1 MAPWMRTTTER
12 YGVVKWNFVGK
23 GEKQLSLE
31 IGDTV
36 YIQEVCDG
44 WYRGYSA
51 RNKAHQGVFPVSFV
65 HLKEVNIE
73 KRGNE
78 ELVVSAEM
86 PLVKEVTT
94 TLREWGSIWKQLFVA
109 NKDMRVKQ
117 VQRLMWEL
125 MEWRSQLLSGTLPS
139 DEFKELKQKVT
150 SKIDYGNKIL
160 ELDQVVRD
168 EDGNILDP
176 ERASVISLFRAHE
189 EATAK
194 INDRIK
200 EEQSNIQT
208 DHSGISARIQS
219 SPTHSLYVFVR
230 NFVCRIGEDSELF
243 MSLYDPIKQT
253 IISENYLVRWGS
265 KGFPKEIDMLN
276 NLKVVFTDLGN
287 KDLSREKIY
296 LICQIVRVGRMD
308 LKEVNNKKF
317 TQGLRRPFGV
327 AVMDISDIIKGKI
340 ECDEEKQF
348 FIPFFPVVAEN
359 DFLHTLLNKVT
370 ASRGDSGGQGLWVTM
385 KALVGD
391 IVQIRKEYPHLVD
404 RSTVVARK
412 LGFPEI
418 IMPGDVRNDIYLTLQ
433 GGDFDKYNKTTQKN
447 VEVIM
452 WVCDEEGKVIQNSIC
467 LGAGDK
473 AVSEYRSVIYYQ
485 IKQPRWMETF
495 KVAVPLEEM
504 HRIHLRF
511 MFRHRSSQESKD
523 KSEKNFAMA
532 FVRLMK
538 EDGTVLQDGQHDL
551 IVFKGDSKRMEDVNS
566 YLSLPSTRHQH
577 SDNHKMATLNRS
589 ASSVSGSGGG
599 GLSVSSRDS
608 FSISTLVCSTKL
620 TQNVGLLGLL
630 KWRTRPELLKENLE
644 KLKIIDGEEVVK
656 FLQDTLDA
664 LFNIMMEHSQTDD
677 YDILV
682 FDALIHIIGLIA
694 DRKFQHFNTV
704 LEAYI
709 KQHFS
714 ATLAYKK
721 LMSVLKRYLDVS
733 SRGEQCEPILR
744 TLKALEYIFKFI
756 VRSRMLYSQLY
767 EGKEQAEFE
776 ESLKRLFESIN
787 NLMGTDYT
795 TTLLLRVA
803 ALKYLPTVLHDV
815 EKVFDAK
822 LLSRLLHDFYSCI
835 PPDKL
840 QKQKVSSMTEIVS
853 SRLFQRQECRDVL
866 LPMMLRELS
875 GALASMADG
884 PHDERRNSLELLNNI
899 LEVLSRHNVGET
911 FQHIQD
917 IVVSL
922 LRIINQTV
930 ITMGRE
936 HALISRVVA
945 CMTAILS
952 QMDDRHY
959 TKYIET
965 FTGTTDL
972 VDFLMESFLLFKDL
986 IGKHVYP
993 SDWMAMIMV
1002 QNRVF
1007 LRAINTYADTMNQK
1021 FLNNNDFEVQLWNNY
1036 FHLAVA
1042 FITQESLQ
1050 LQHFSPTK
1058 RNKILAKYGDMRRLI
1073 GFAIRDMWYKL
1084 GSHKICFIPG
1094 MVGPILEMTLIPE
1107 EELRRA
1113 TIPIFFDMIT
1123 CEHAHY
1129 GNFHKF
1135 ENEIILKLDHEVEGG
1150 GGDERYMQLLE
1161 TILLDCSAEKPTLR
1175 PQVQHFVSLVK
1186 GLLIRL
1192 LDYRTVMSDDSR
1204 NNRMSCTVNLLN
1216 FYKDINREGMYI
1228 RYLYKLR
1235 DLHLDGENYTEAA
1248 YTLLLHSR
1256 LLKWSDEMCSPQF
1269 EFHGSQTQ
1277 RQLKE
1282 SLYDTIIDYFDKG
1295 KMWEEAIT
1303 LCKELAEQYENE
1315 IFDYELLSKRLEK
1328 QAKFYENIMKI
1339 LRPKPDYFA
1348 VGYYGQG
1355 YPPFL
1360 RNKVFI
1366 HRGKEYERREDFQNQ
1381 LMSQFPSS
1389 VRLNTTTMPG
1399 DDIRN
1404 SPLQYIQCFTV
1415 QPVLEIPPRL
1425 KNKPVPDQ
1433 IINFYKSNYVQ
1444 RFHYS
1449 RPVRKG
1455 PVDPNNEFASMWIE
1469 RATFTTVYKLPGI
1482 LRWFEATDI
1491 KHTTL
1496 SPLENAIETMESTN
1510 EKILTMINQYQA
1522 DWSLPINPLSML
1534 LNGIVDPAVMG
1545 GFAKYEKAFFT
1556 EEYTQQHPE
1565 DRDKLLRLKDLIA
1578 WQIPLLG
1585 GGISLHGKRVT
1596 DDLRPFHERMEE
1608 CFKQLKKKVEKEYG
1622 VRELPDLDERKS
1634 TRPRSML
1641 RSFRQSIISISSLQG
1656 SECGTPTKSHADR
1669 DLPPESP
1676 NSWSSTLQ
1684 RSSGSVSAS
1693 VVEEAVVTVGDTEV
1707 RMRKSKKKKKRSS
1720 MIFISEERERTNT
1733 LDSKRLSKKQ
1743 EFRSDTNLADSNEG
1757 NVLLTNANSRSLPA
1771 ITGLSLAVVGGAEEV
1786 DSPRARRDSKSMSV
1800 CAASDRT
1807 ADRRSKGVI
1816 NLLFKSKSSRT
1827 EDGKPSDAAKDSKN
1841 HF

>member
-1 MAPWMRTTTER
+1 M
-12 YGVVKWNFVGK
+12 
-23 GEKQLSLE
+23 
-31 IGDTV
+31 I
-36 YIQEVCDG
+36 
-44 WYRGYSA
+44 YSA
-51 RNKAHQGVFPVSFV
+51 SIIRVDTYLYVMNICVVFHLQGVFPVSFV
-65 HLKEVNIE
+65 HVKEVVIE
-73 KRGNE
+73 KRGDE
-78 ELVVSAEM
+78 EVVISAEM

-94 TLREWGSIWKQLFVA
+94 TLREWGSIWKQLFG
-109 NKDMRVKQ
+109 RVKQ

-125 MEWRSQLLSGTLPS
+125 MEWRSQLLSGTLPT

-176 ERASVISLFRAHE
+176 EQASVISLFRAHE

-194 INDRIK
+194 INERIK
-200 EEQSNIQT
+200 EEQSNIQS
-208 DHSGISARIQS
+208 DHSGVSARIQS

-243 MSLYDPIKQT
+243 MSLYDPIKQA

-265 KGFPKEIDMLN
+265 KGFPIEIEMLN

-287 KDLSREKIY
+287 KDLSREKIF

-308 LKEVNNKKF
+308 LKDSNNKKC

-327 AVMDISDIIKGKI
+327 AVMDITDIIKGKI

-359 DFLHTLLNKVT
+359 DFLHSLLNKVT

-433 GGDFDKYNKTTQKN
+433 SGDFDKYNKTTQKN
-447 VEVIM
+447 MEVIM
-452 WVCDEEGKVIQNSIC
+452 CVCDEEGKVIQNSIC

-511 MFRHRSSQESKD
+511 MFKHRPSQESKD
-523 KSEKNFAMA
+523 RSEKNFAMA

-538 EDGTVLQDGQHDL
+538 DDGTVLQDGLHDL
-551 IVFKGDSKRMEDVNS
+551 LVFKGDSKRMEDVNS
-566 YLSLPSTRHQH
+566 YLNLPSTRHHH
-577 SDNHKMATLNRS
+577 SDLHKMGTLSRS
-589 ASSVSGSGGG
+589 TSSLSRGGG

-630 KWRTRPELLKENLE
+630 KWRTRPEMLRENLE
-644 KLKIIDGEEVVK
+644 KLKLIDGEEVVK

-682 FDALIHIIGLIA
+682 FDALIYIIGLIA

-733 SRGEQCEPILR
+733 SRGEPCEPIMR

-767 EGKEQAEFE
+767 EGKEQEDFE
-776 ESLKRLFESIN
+776 ESLRRLFESIN
-787 NLMGTDYT
+787 NLMKTDYT
-795 TTLLLRVA
+795 RTLLLRVITNIFHQCV
-803 ALKYLPTVLHDV
+803 LPVMDQS
-815 EKVFDAK
+815 
-822 LLSRLLHDFYSCI
+822 LSQCI
-835 PPDKL
+835 
-840 QKQKVSSMTEIVS
+840 M
-853 SRLFQRQECRDVL
+853 
-866 LPMMLRELS
+866 
-875 GALASMADG
+875 
-884 PHDERRNSLELLNNI
+884 
-899 LEVLSRHNVGET
+899 
-911 FQHIQD
+911 
-917 IVVSL
+917 SL
-922 LRIINQTV
+922 LRTINRTV

-959 TKYIET
+959 ATYIET
-965 FTGTTDL
+965 FTGASDL

-993 SDWMAMIMV
+993 SDWMEMIMV

-1021 FLNNNDFEVQLWNNY
+1021 FLNNDDFEVQLWNNY

-1073 GFAIRDMWYKL
+1073 GFSIRDIWYKL
-1084 GSHKICFIPG
+1084 GIHKICFIPG

-1123 CEHAHY
+1123 CEHEHF
-1129 GNFHKF
+1129 GNFNKF

-1161 TILLDCSAEKPTLR
+1161 TILLECTSQKHTLR
-1175 PQVQHFVSLVK
+1175 SQVQHFVSLVK

-1235 DLHLDGENYTEAA
+1235 DLHLEGENYTEAA

-1256 LLKWSDEMCSPQF
+1256 LLKWSDDMCSPQF
-1269 EFHGSQTQ
+1269 EFHGSQSQ

-1282 SLYDTIIDYFDKG
+1282 TLYDTIIDYFDKG

-1315 IFDYELLSKRLEK
+1315 IFDYELLSKKLEK

-1355 YPPFL
+1355 YPLFL

-1381 LMSQFPSS
+1381 VMSQFPSS

-1399 DDIRN
+1399 EDIKN

-1415 QPVLEIPPRL
+1415 QPVLEIPHRL
-1425 KNKPVPDQ
+1425 KSKPVPDQ

-1455 PVDPNNEFASMWIE
+1455 PVDSNNEFASMWIE
-1469 RATFTTVYKLPGI
+1469 RTTFTTVYKLPGI
-1482 LRWFEATDI
+1482 LRWFEATDM

-1522 DWSLPINPLSML
+1522 DWTLPINPLSML

-1556 EEYTQQHPE
+1556 DEYTQQHKE
-1565 DRDKLLRLKDLIA
+1565 DEDKLLRLKDLIA

-1585 GGISLHGKRVT
+1585 GGIVIHGKRVT
-1596 DDLRPFHERMEE
+1596 DVLRPFHERMEE
-1608 CFKQLKKKVEKEYG
+1608 CFKQLKKKVEKEHG
-1622 VRELPDLDERKS
+1622 VRELRKS
-1634 TRPRSML
+1634 TRPCSMV
-1641 RSFRQSIISISSLQG
+1641 RSFRQSVVSISSLQG
-1656 SECGTPTKSHADR
+1656 SECGTPTKIHVDR
-1669 DLPPESP
+1669 
-1676 NSWSSTLQ
+1676 
-1684 RSSGSVSAS
+1684 
-1693 VVEEAVVTVGDTEV
+1693 
-1707 RMRKSKKKKKRSS
+1707 
-1720 MIFISEERERTNT
+1720 
-1733 LDSKRLSKKQ
+1733 
-1743 EFRSDTNLADSNEG
+1743 
-1757 NVLLTNANSRSLPA
+1757 
-1771 ITGLSLAVVGGAEEV
+1771 
-1786 DSPRARRDSKSMSV
+1786 
-1800 CAASDRT
+1800 
-1807 ADRRSKGVI
+1807 
-1816 NLLFKSKSSRT
+1816 
-1827 EDGKPSDAAKDSKN
+1827 
-1841 HF
+1841 

>member
-1 MAPWMRTTTER
+1 
-12 YGVVKWNFVGK
+12 
-23 GEKQLSLE
+23 GEKHLSLE
-31 IGDTV
+31 VGDMV
-36 YIQEVCDG
+36 FIQEACDG
-44 WYRGYSA
+44 KTIHLCFFPSFTYMTYFLF
-51 RNKAHQGVFPVSFV
+51 QGVFPASFI
-65 HLKEVNIE
+65 HLKEVIIK
-73 KRGNE
+73 KRGKE
-78 ELVVSAEM
+78 EIVLSAEM

-109 NKDMRVKQ
+109 NKRNRVKQ
-117 VQRLMWEL
+117 IMRLMCEL

-160 ELDQVVRD
+160 GLDQVVRD
-168 EDGNILDP
+168 DDGNILEP
-176 ERASVISLFRAHE
+176 EQASVISLFRAHE

-194 INDRIK
+194 VNERIK

-308 LKEVNNKKF
+308 QKEINNKKC

-327 AVMDISDIIKGKI
+327 AVMDISDIIKGKV
-340 ECDEEKQF
+340 ECDEEKQY

-359 DFLHTLLNKVT
+359 DFLHNLLNKVT

-433 GGDFDKYNKTTQKN
+433 AGDFDKYNKTTQKN

-452 WVCDEEGKVIQNSIC
+452 WVCDVEGKVIQNSIC

-473 AVSEYRSVIYYQ
+473 AASEYKSVIYYQ
-485 IKQPRWMETF
+485 IKQPRWMETI
-495 KVAVPLEEM
+495 KVAVSLEEM

-538 EDGTVLQDGQHDL
+538 EDGTVLQDGLHDL
-551 IVFKGDSKRMEDVNS
+551 IVFKGDSKRMEDVS
-566 YLSLPSTRHQH
+566 CYLSLPSTRHH
-577 SDNHKMATLNRS
+577 HGDYHKVAGLSRS
-589 ASSVSGSGGG
+589 SSSVSGSGG

-630 KWRTRPELLKENLE
+630 KWRTRPELLRENLE

-733 SRGEQCEPILR
+733 SRGEQCEPIFR

-787 NLMGTDYT
+787 SLMRTDYT
-795 TTLLLRVA
+795 GTLLLRVA

-822 LLSRLLHDFYSCI
+822 LLSQLLHDFYSCI
-835 PPDKL
+835 PPEKL
-840 QKQKVSSMTEIVS
+840 QKQKVASMTEIVS
-853 SRLFQRQECRDVL
+853 SQLFQRQECRDVL
-866 LPMMLRELS
+866 LPMMLRELG

-899 LEVLSRHNVGET
+899 LEVLSRNNVGET
-911 FQHIQD
+911 FQHVQD

-922 LRIINQTV
+922 LRIINTTV

-959 TKYIET
+959 ALYIET
-965 FTGTTDL
+965 FTGSSDL
-972 VDFLMESFLLFKDL
+972 VDFLMESFMLFMDL

-1021 FLNNNDFEVQLWNNY
+1021 FLNNDDFEVQLWNNY

-1073 GFAIRDMWYKL
+1073 GFAIRDIWYKL

-1123 CEHAHY
+1123 CENAHS

-1161 TILLDCSAEKPTLR
+1161 TILLDCAAENSTLR
-1175 PQVQHFVSLVK
+1175 PQVQHFVALVK

-1235 DLHLDGENYTEAA
+1235 DLHLEGENYTEAA

-1256 LLKWSDEMCSPQF
+1256 LLKWLDETCSPQF
-1269 EFHGSQTQ
+1269 ESHGYQTQ

-1282 SLYDTIIDYFDKG
+1282 TLYDTIIDYFDKG

-1360 RNKVFI
+1360 KNKVFI
-1366 HRGKEYERREDFQNQ
+1366 HRGKEYERREDFQNH
-1381 LMSQFPSS
+1381 LMSQFPSA
-1389 VRLNTTTMPG
+1389 VRLNTTTIPG

-1404 SPLQYIQCFTV
+1404 SPQQYIQCFTV

-1455 PVDPNNEFASMWIE
+1455 PVDPNNEFTSMWIE
-1469 RATFTTVYKLPGI
+1469 RTTFTTVYKLPGI
-1482 LRWFEATDI
+1482 LRWFE
-1491 KHTTL
+1491 TTL
-1496 SPLENAIETMESTN
+1496 SPLENAIETMECTN
-1510 EKILTMINQYQA
+1510 EKILTLINQYQA

-1545 GFAKYEKAFFT
+1545 GFANYEKAFFT

-1565 DRDKLLRLKDLIA
+1565 DRDKLLRLKDFIA

-1585 GGISLHGKRVT
+1585 RGISLHGKRVA

-1622 VRELPDLDERKS
+1622 VRELPDFDERKS

-1641 RSFRQSIISISSLQG
+1641 RSFRQSIISISSLHG
-1656 SECGTPTKSHADR
+1656 SECGTPTKLSAD
-1669 DLPPESP
+1669 
-1676 NSWSSTLQ
+1676 
-1684 RSSGSVSAS
+1684 SGSMSAGT
-1693 VVEEAVVTVGDTEV
+1693 VDEVVTVGEAEV
-1707 RMRKSKKKKKRSS
+1707 KLRKSKKKKKRSS
-1720 MIFISEERERTNT
+1720 MIFITEERERTNT
-1733 LDSKRLSKKQ
+1733 LDSKRVRVTRKKMM
-1743 EFRSDTNLADSNEG
+1743 RKCGTS
-1757 NVLLTNANSRSLPA
+1757 
-1771 ITGLSLAVVGGAEEV
+1771 
-1786 DSPRARRDSKSMSV
+1786 
-1800 CAASDRT
+1800 
-1807 ADRRSKGVI
+1807 
-1816 NLLFKSKSSRT
+1816 
-1827 EDGKPSDAAKDSKN
+1827 
-1841 HF
+1841 

>member
-1 MAPWMRTTTER
+1 MFCTVSVYACSPTSKTKIEHALPPSPEQGTLIVFVGSKVWQTKANGSFRFGFFSLT
-12 YGVVKWNFVGK
+12 GVTFISHLSVSPLVTWNFIGRGV
-23 GEKQLSLE
+23 KQLSLE
-31 IGDTV
+31 VGDTV
-36 YIQEVCDG
+36 HIQETCDG
-44 WYRGYSA
+44 EGGA
-51 RNKAHQGVFPVSFV
+51 FPASIVQLRKV
-65 HLKEVNIE
+65 IIE
-73 KRGNE
+73 KQGDQE
-78 ELVVSAEM
+78 VVLSAEM

-94 TLREWGSIWKQLFVA
+94 TLREWGSIWKQLYVT
-109 NKDMRVKQ
+109 NKKKRVVQ
-117 VQRLMWEL
+117 VQRLMWDL

-160 ELDQVVRD
+160 ELDLVVRD
-168 EDGNILDP
+168 VNGNMLDP
-176 ERASVISLFRAHE
+176 ENASVISLFRAHQD
-189 EATAK
+189 ATTK
-194 INDRIK
+194 INERIK
-200 EEQSNIQT
+200 EEQSNVQT
-208 DHSGISARIQS
+208 GHSVISARIQS

-243 MSLYDPIKQT
+243 MSLYDPNKQT
-253 IISENYLVRWGS
+253 IISENYLIRWTS
-265 KGFPKEIDMLN
+265 KGFPKDVDMLN

-287 KDLSREKIY
+287 KDLNRDKIY
-296 LICQIVRVGRMD
+296 LICQIVRVGRME
-308 LKEVNNKKF
+308 LKETGTKKC
-317 TQGLRRPFGV
+317 TLGLRRPFGV

-340 ECDEEKQF
+340 ECDEEKQY
-348 FIPFFPVVAEN
+348 FIPFVPVVAEN
-359 DFLHTLLNKVT
+359 DFLHSLLNKVT

-418 IMPGDVRNDIYLTLQ
+418 IMPGDIRNDIYLTLWT
-433 GGDFDKYNKTTQKN
+433 GDFDKYNKTTQKN
-447 VEVIM
+447 MEVIM
-452 WVCDEEGKVIQNSIC
+452 MVCDEEGKAVPNSIC
-467 LGAGDK
+467 LGAGDRPLN
-473 AVSEYRSVIYYQ
+473 EYRSVIYYQ
-485 IKQPRWMETF
+485 VKQPRWMETF
-495 KVAVPLEEM
+495 KVAIPLEEM
-504 HRIHLRF
+504 HRSHLRF

-532 FVRLMK
+532 FVHLMK
-538 EDGTVLQDGQHDL
+538 ADGTVLQDGLHEL
-551 IVFKGDSKRMEDVNS
+551 VVFKGDSKRMEDVNS
-566 YLSLPSTRHQH
+566 YLSQPSTRNQG
-577 SDNHKMATLNRS
+577 DVPKGGTLSR
-589 ASSVSGSGGG
+589 SSVGV
-599 GLSVSSRDS
+599 LSVSSRDS
-608 FSISTLVCSTKL
+608 FTVSTLVCSTKL

-644 KLKIIDGEEVVK
+644 KLKIIDGEQVVK

-664 LFNIMMEHSQTDD
+664 LFTIMMEHSQTDD

-682 FDALIHIIGLIA
+682 FDALIYIIGLIA

-714 ATLAYKK
+714 ATLAYKS

-733 SRGEQCEPILR
+733 SRGEQCENYLR

-767 EGKEQAEFE
+767 EGKEQKEFE
-776 ESLKRLFESIN
+776 ESLRRLFESIN
-787 NLMGTDYT
+787 QLMRSDHNT
-795 TTLLLRVA
+795 TVLLQVA
-803 ALKYLPTVLHDV
+803 ALKYLPTVLQDV
-815 EKVFDAK
+815 ETVFDAK
-822 LLSRLLHDFYSCI
+822 LLSQLLYEFYTCI
-835 PPDKL
+835 PADKL
-840 QKQKVSSMTEIVS
+840 QKQKVSSMAEIVS
-853 SRLFQRQECRDVL
+853 SKLFEKQECRDIL

-875 GALASMADG
+875 ETLKDMGQG
-884 PHDERRNSLELLNNI
+884 PHDDRRNSVELLNNI
-899 LEVLSRHNVGET
+899 LEVLSRDNGET

-917 IVVSL
+917 IVASL
-922 LRIINQTV
+922 LRTINRTV

-945 CMTAILS
+945 CMTATLS
-952 QMDDRHY
+952 QMDDSHY
-959 TKYIET
+959 SCYLET
-965 FTGTTDL
+965 FSGTTDL
-972 VDFLMESFLLFKDL
+972 VDFLMETFLLFKEL

-1007 LRAINTYADTMNQK
+1007 LRAINTYADTMNLK

-1084 GSHKICFIPG
+1084 GGNKICFIPG
-1094 MVGPILEMTLIPE
+1094 MVGPILEMTLIPG

-1113 TIPIFFDMIT
+1113 TIPIFFDMMQ
-1123 CEHAHY
+1123 CEHKLSSH
-1129 GNFHKF
+1129 FQKF

-1150 GGDERYMQLLE
+1150 GGDERYMELLE
-1161 TILLDCSAEKPTLR
+1161 TILLECAVEHPLLR
-1175 PQVQHFVSLVK
+1175 PEVEHFVDLVK
-1186 GLLIRL
+1186 GLLVRL

-1235 DLHLDGENYTEAA
+1235 DLHMAVENYTEAA

-1256 LLKWSDEMCSPQF
+1256 LLKWSEDQCSPQF
-1269 EFHGSQTQ
+1269 EVRSCQTQ
-1277 RQLKE
+1277 RQQKE
-1282 SLYDTIIDYFDKG
+1282 NLYETIIGYFDKG

-1303 LCKELAEQYENE
+1303 LCKELADQYEME
-1315 IFDYELLSKRLEK
+1315 VFEYELLSQSLK
-1328 QAKFYENIMKI
+1328 QQARFYENIMTI

-1381 LMSQFPSS
+1381 LMSQFPSA
-1389 VRLNTTTMPG
+1389 VRLNITTMPG
-1399 DDIRN
+1399 DDVRL

-1415 QPVLEIPPRL
+1415 QPVLEIPSRL
-1425 KNKPVPDQ
+1425 KSKPVPDQ

-1455 PVDPNNEFASMWIE
+1455 PVDPSNEFVSMWIE
-1469 RATFTTVYKLPGI
+1469 RTTFTTVYKLPGI
-1482 LRWFEATDI
+1482 LRWFEATDM
-1491 KHTTL
+1491 KHTTI
-1496 SPLENAIETMESTN
+1496 SPLENAIETMQSTN
-1510 EKILTMINQYQA
+1510 DKILTLINQYQA
-1522 DWSLPINPLSML
+1522 DDALPINPLSML

-1556 EEYTQQHPE
+1556 EEYNLQHPE
-1565 DRDKLLRLKDLIA
+1565 DRDKLEGLKDLIA

-1608 CFKQLKKKVEKEYG
+1608 CFTHMRKKVEKEYG
-1622 VRELPDLDERKS
+1622 VRELPDMDERKS
-1634 TRPRSML
+1634 SRPRSVL
-1641 RSFRQSIISISSLQG
+1641 RSFRQSVISISSLQG
-1656 SECGTPTKSHADR
+1656 SECNTHSQTQIHTHKHKY
-1669 DLPPESP
+1669 
-1676 NSWSSTLQ
+1676 TL
-1684 RSSGSVSAS
+1684 
-1693 VVEEAVVTVGDTEV
+1693 
-1707 RMRKSKKKKKRSS
+1707 
-1720 MIFISEERERTNT
+1720 TNT
-1733 LDSKRLSKKQ
+1733 NTHSQTQIHTLIHKY
-1743 EFRSDTNLADSNEG
+1743 T
-1757 NVLLTNANSRSLPA
+1757 LTNTNTHSQIHTHKHKKYTLTNTNTHSHTQIHTHKHKYTLTNTNTHSHTQ
-1771 ITGLSLAVVGGAEEV
+1771 IHTHTHKYTLTHTNT
-1786 DSPRARRDSKSMSV
+1786 DSHTHIHTHIHKYTLTHTNTDSHTHIHTHIHKY
-1800 CAASDRT
+1800 T
-1807 ADRRSKGVI
+1807 LTHI
-1816 NLLFKSKSSRT
+1816 LNNFI
-1827 EDGKPSDAAKDSKN
+1827 
-1841 HF
+1841 

>member
-1 MAPWMRTTTER
+1 MYPSPDCNRLFPPFFFP
-12 YGVVKWNFVGK
+12 VKWNFVAK
-23 GEKQLSLE
+23 GQKQLSLE
-31 IGDTV
+31 VGDTV
-36 YIQEVCDG
+36 HIQEVCDG
-44 WYRGYSA
+44 KSTSSP
-51 RNKAHQGVFPVSFV
+51 HHSCSMGVFPASFV
-65 HLKEVNIE
+65 HLKEVIIQQ
-73 KRGNE
+73 RGDE
-78 ELVVSAEM
+78 EVVMSAEM

-109 NKDMRVKQ
+109 NKEVRVKQ

-194 INDRIK
+194 INERIK

-243 MSLYDPIKQT
+243 MSLYDPNKQT

-308 LKEVNNKKF
+308 LKETNNKKC

-348 FIPFFPVVAEN
+348 FIPFFPYISLK
-359 DFLHTLLNKVT
+359 FSYLHP
-370 ASRGDSGGQGLWVTM
+370 GLWVTM

-452 WVCDEEGKVIQNSIC
+452 WVCDEEGKNSIC

-485 IKQPRWMETF
+485 VKQPRWMETF

-538 EDGTVLQDGQHDL
+538 DDGTVLQDGL
-551 IVFKGDSKRMEDVNS
+551 GDSKRMEDVNS
-566 YLSLPSTRHQH
+566 YLSLPSTRHH
-577 SDNHKMATLNRS
+577 HGDPHKAAALSRS
-589 ASSVSGSGGG
+589 SSNVSGSGG

-608 FSISTLVCSTKL
+608 FCISTLVCSTKL

-630 KWRTRPELLKENLE
+630 KWRTRPELLRENLE

-682 FDALIHIIGLIA
+682 FDALIYIIGLIA

-776 ESLKRLFESIN
+776 ESLRRLFESIN
-787 NLMGTDYT
+787 NLMRTDYT
-795 TTLLLRVA
+795 TTLLLRVITHSV
-803 ALKYLPTVLHDV
+803 LP
-815 EKVFDAK
+815 
-822 LLSRLLHDFYSCI
+822 
-835 PPDKL
+835 
-840 QKQKVSSMTEIVS
+840 KQYTCCFTLCAFVSS
-853 SRLFQRQECRDVL
+853 ECRDVL

-899 LEVLSRHNVGET
+899 LEVLSRDNVGET
-911 FQHIQD
+911 FKHIQD

-922 LRIINQTV
+922 LRIINRTV

-936 HALISRVVA
+936 HALIVSTCNFAYIVLRS
-945 CMTAILS
+945 TYIFTTLTFLS
-952 QMDDRHY
+952 SISLQ
-959 TKYIET
+959 
-965 FTGTTDL
+965 
-972 VDFLMESFLLFKDL
+972 DFLMESFLLFKDL

-1021 FLNNNDFEVQLWNNY
+1021 FLNNDDFEVQLWNNY

-1073 GFAIRDMWYKL
+1073 GFAIRDIWYKL

-1123 CEHAHY
+1123 CEHAHS

-1161 TILLDCSAEKPTLR
+1161 TILLDCAAEKPTLR

-1186 GLLIRL
+1186 GLLMRL

-1235 DLHLDGENYTEAA
+1235 DLHLEGENYTEAA

-1282 SLYDTIIDYFDKG
+1282 TLYDTIIDYFDKG

-1348 VGYYGQG
+1348 VGFYGQG

-1381 LMSQFPSS
+1381 LMSQFPSA
-1389 VRLNTTTMPG
+1389 VRLNTTTIPG

-1469 RATFTTVYKLPGI
+1469 RTTFTTVYKLPGI
-1482 LRWFEATDI
+1482 LRWFE
-1491 KHTTL
+1491 TTL

-1556 EEYTQQHPE
+1556 DEYTQQHPE

-1578 WQIPLLG
+1578 WQVHPQVQVTHLILAVFRYLDAPLNTINFAFTDPVTGWRNLAPREESDRRPAPVPRAHG
-1585 GGISLHGKRVT
+1585 GVLQT
-1596 DDLRPFHERMEE
+1596 AEE
-1608 CFKQLKKKVEKEYG
+1608 ESGEG
-1622 VRELPDLDERKS
+1622 VRS
-1634 TRPRSML
+1634 
-1641 RSFRQSIISISSLQG
+1641 
-1656 SECGTPTKSHADR
+1656 
-1669 DLPPESP
+1669 
-1676 NSWSSTLQ
+1676 
-1684 RSSGSVSAS
+1684 
-1693 VVEEAVVTVGDTEV
+1693 
-1707 RMRKSKKKKKRSS
+1707 
-1720 MIFISEERERTNT
+1720 ERTG
-1733 LDSKRLSKKQ
+1733 K
-1743 EFRSDTNLADSNEG
+1743 
-1757 NVLLTNANSRSLPA
+1757 NSRGR
-1771 ITGLSLAVVGGAEEV
+1771 IEE
-1786 DSPRARRDSKSMSV
+1786 K
-1800 CAASDRT
+1800 
-1807 ADRRSKGVI
+1807 
-1816 NLLFKSKSSRT
+1816 
-1827 EDGKPSDAAKDSKN
+1827 
-1841 HF
+1841 

>member
-1 MAPWMRTTTER
+1 MAPWTRTATER
-12 YGVVKWNFVGK
+12 YGVVRWNFVGK

-31 IGDTV
+31 VGDAV
-36 YIQEVCDG
+36 HIQEVCDG
-44 WYRGYSA
+44 WYLGYLA
-51 RNKAHQGVFPVSFV
+51 RNKAQQGVFPASFV
-65 HLKEVNIE
+65 HLKEVVI
-73 KRGNE
+73 KRRGNE
-78 ELVVSAEM
+78 EVVMFAEM

-109 NKDMRVKQ
+109 NKAMRVKQ

-125 MEWRSQLLSGTLPS
+125 MEWRSQLLSGTLPT

-194 INDRIK
+194 INERIK
-200 EEQSNIQT
+200 EEQVQT
-208 DHSGISARIQS
+208 DMREKSRIQS
-219 SPTHSLYVFVR
+219 SPTHSFYVFVR
-230 NFVCRIGEDSELF
+230 NFVCRIGEDSDLF
-243 MSLYDPIKQT
+243 MSLYDPIKQS

-308 LKEVNNKKF
+308 LKETNNKKC

-340 ECDEEKQF
+340 ECEEEKQF
-348 FIPFFPVVAEN
+348 FIPFFPYVLFSFSITPPASLP
-359 DFLHTLLNKVT
+359 FSSLRHPVT
-370 ASRGDSGGQGLWVTM
+370 SVGGGLWVTM

-452 WVCDEEGKVIQNSIC
+452 WVCDEEGKNSIC
-467 LGAGDK
+467 LGAGEK

-485 IKQPRWMETF
+485 VKQPRWMETF
-495 KVAVPLEEM
+495 KVRVIPLEEM
-504 HRIHLRF
+504 HKIHLRF

-538 EDGTVLQDGQHDL
+538 EDGTVLQDGLHDL
-551 IVFKGDSKRMEDVNS
+551 VVFKGDSKRMEDVNS
-566 YLSLPSTRHQH
+566 YLSLPSTRHH
-577 SDNHKMATLNRS
+577 HGDSHKGTSLSRS
-589 ASSVSGSGGG
+589 SSNVSGSGG

-608 FSISTLVCSTKL
+608 FTISTLVCSTKL
-620 TQNVGLLGLL
+620 TQNVSLLGLL
-630 KWRTRPELLKENLE
+630 KWRTRPELLRKNLE
-644 KLKIIDGEEVVK
+644 KLKVIDGEEVVK

-733 SRGEQCEPILR
+733 SRGEQCEPIFR

-756 VRSRMLYSQLY
+756 VRSL
-767 EGKEQAEFE
+767 
-776 ESLKRLFESIN
+776 
-787 NLMGTDYT
+787 T
-795 TTLLLRVA
+795 
-803 ALKYLPTVLHDV
+803 PTVSQFFFLSKNIYICLLYYCVSDV
-815 EKVFDAK
+815 KSLTLCLLVKSLTMCVFA
-822 LLSRLLHDFYSCI
+822 
-835 PPDKL
+835 
-840 QKQKVSSMTEIVS
+840 SS
-853 SRLFQRQECRDVL
+853 ECRDVL

-875 GALASMADG
+875 GALVSMADG

-899 LEVLSRHNVGET
+899 LEVLSRDSVGET

-922 LRIINQTV
+922 LRVINQTV

-959 TKYIET
+959 ATYIET
-965 FTGTTDL
+965 FSGTTDL
-972 VDFLMESFLLFKDL
+972 DFLMESFLLFKDL

-1021 FLNNNDFEVQLWNNY
+1021 FLNNDDFEVQLWNNY

-1058 RNKILAKYGDMRRLI
+1058 RNKTLAN
-1073 GFAIRDMWYKL
+1073 
-1084 GSHKICFIPG
+1084 HKICFIPG

-1123 CEHAHY
+1123 CEHAHS
-1129 GNFHKF
+1129 GNFQKF
-1135 ENEIILKLDHEVEGG
+1135 EDEIILKLDHEVEGG

-1161 TILLDCSAEKPTLR
+1161 TIHRCSTL
-1175 PQVQHFVSLVK
+1175 SALVK

-1235 DLHLDGENYTEAA
+1235 DLHLDVENYTEAA

-1282 SLYDTIIDYFDKG
+1282 TLYDTIIDYFDKG

-1315 IFDYELLSKRLEK
+1315 IFDYELLSKRL
-1328 QAKFYENIMKI
+1328 FYENIMKI

-1348 VGYYGQG
+1348 VGFYGQG

-1360 RNKVFI
+1360 RDKVFI

-1381 LMSQFPSS
+1381 LMSQFPSA
-1389 VRLNTTTMPG
+1389 VRLNTTTIPG
-1399 DDIRN
+1399 EDIRN

-1455 PVDPNNEFASMWIE
+1455 PVDPNNEFVSMWIE
-1469 RATFTTVYKLPGI
+1469 RTTFTTVYKLPGI
-1482 LRWFEATDI
+1482 LRWFEATDL
-1491 KHTTL
+1491 KHVSTTL

-1510 EKILTMINQYQA
+1510 EKILTLINQYQA

-1556 EEYTQQHPE
+1556 EEYTQQHQE

-1585 GGISLHGKRVT
+1585 AGISLHGKRVS

-1608 CFKQLKKKVEKEYG
+1608 CFKQLRKKVEKEYG
-1622 VRELPDLDERKS
+1622 VRELVRTENSRRGASL
-1634 TRPRSML
+1634 
-1641 RSFRQSIISISSLQG
+1641 SSL
-1656 SECGTPTKSHADR
+1656 SPLTPG
-1669 DLPPESP
+1669 PPP
-1676 NSWSSTLQ
+1676 C
-1684 RSSGSVSAS
+1684 SA
-1693 VVEEAVVTVGDTEV
+1693 
-1707 RMRKSKKKKKRSS
+1707 
-1720 MIFISEERERTNT
+1720 
-1733 LDSKRLSKKQ
+1733 
-1743 EFRSDTNLADSNEG
+1743 
-1757 NVLLTNANSRSLPA
+1757 PA
-1771 ITGLSLAVVGGAEEV
+1771 
-1786 DSPRARRDSKSMSV
+1786 
-1800 CAASDRT
+1800 AA
-1807 ADRRSKGVI
+1807 
-1816 NLLFKSKSSRT
+1816 
-1827 EDGKPSDAAKDSKN
+1827 
-1841 HF
+1841 

>member
-1 MAPWMRTTTER
+1 MAPWTRTKTER
-12 YGVVKWNFVGK
+12 YGVVKWNFDGN

-31 IGDTV
+31 VGDAV
-36 YIQEVCDG
+36 QIQEVCDG
-44 WYRGYSA
+44 WYRGYLV
-51 RNKAHQGVFPVSFV
+51 RNKSQRGVFPASFV
-65 HLKEVNIE
+65 HLKGVVVE
-73 KRGNE
+73 KRGGE
-78 ELVVSAEM
+78 EVVLSAEM

-109 NKDMRVKQ
+109 NKRTRVKQ
-117 VQRLMWEL
+117 VQRLMCEL

-176 ERASVISLFRAHE
+176 ERANVISLFRAHE
-189 EATAK
+189 EATSK
-194 INDRIK
+194 INERIK

-243 MSLYDPIKQT
+243 MSLYDPIKQA

-287 KDLSREKIY
+287 KDLCREKIY

-308 LKEVNNKKF
+308 LKETNNKKC

-340 ECDEEKQF
+340 ECDEEKQY

-359 DFLHTLLNKVT
+359 DFLHSLLNKLT
-370 ASRGDSGGQGLWVTM
+370 ASRGDSGGQGLWVTL

-485 IKQPRWMETF
+485 VKQPRWMETI

-538 EDGTVLQDGQHDL
+538 DDGTVLQDGLHDL
-551 IVFKGDSKRMEDVNS
+551 IVFKGDSKRMEDVNC
-566 YLSLPSTRHQH
+566 YLSLPSTRNNH
-577 SDNHKMATLNRS
+577 SDNHKGSVLSRS
-589 ASSVSGSGGG
+589 SSNVSGSG

-608 FSISTLVCSTKL
+608 FCTSTLVCSTKL

-682 FDALIHIIGLIA
+682 FDALIYIIGLIA

-776 ESLKRLFESIN
+776 DSLRRLFESIN
-787 NLMGTDYT
+787 SLMRTDYT

-822 LLSRLLHDFYSCI
+822 LLSELLHDFYSCI
-835 PPDKL
+835 PPEKL
-840 QKQKVSSMTEIVS
+840 QKQKVASMTEIVS
-853 SRLFQRQECRDVL
+853 SKLFQRQECRDVL

-899 LEVLSRHNVGET
+899 LEVLSRDNVGAT
-911 FQHIQD
+911 FQHVQD

-922 LRIINQTV
+922 LRIINRTV

-936 HALISRVVA
+936 HALI
-945 CMTAILS
+945 CILS
-952 QMDDRHY
+952 
-959 TKYIET
+959 
-965 FTGTTDL
+965 F
-972 VDFLMESFLLFKDL
+972 
-986 IGKHVYP
+986 
-993 SDWMAMIMV
+993 
-1002 QNRVF
+1002 
-1007 LRAINTYADTMNQK
+1007 
-1021 FLNNNDFEVQLWNNY
+1021 
-1036 FHLAVA
+1036 
-1042 FITQESLQ
+1042 
-1050 LQHFSPTK
+1050 
-1058 RNKILAKYGDMRRLI
+1058 
-1073 GFAIRDMWYKL
+1073 
-1084 GSHKICFIPG
+1084 
-1094 MVGPILEMTLIPE
+1094 
-1107 EELRRA
+1107 
-1113 TIPIFFDMIT
+1113 
-1123 CEHAHY
+1123 
-1129 GNFHKF
+1129 
-1135 ENEIILKLDHEVEGG
+1135 
-1150 GGDERYMQLLE
+1150 
-1161 TILLDCSAEKPTLR
+1161 
-1175 PQVQHFVSLVK
+1175 
-1186 GLLIRL
+1186 
-1192 LDYRTVMSDDSR
+1192 
-1204 NNRMSCTVNLLN
+1204 
-1216 FYKDINREGMYI
+1216 
-1228 RYLYKLR
+1228 
-1235 DLHLDGENYTEAA
+1235 
-1248 YTLLLHSR
+1248 
-1256 LLKWSDEMCSPQF
+1256 
-1269 EFHGSQTQ
+1269 
-1277 RQLKE
+1277 
-1282 SLYDTIIDYFDKG
+1282 
-1295 KMWEEAIT
+1295 
-1303 LCKELAEQYENE
+1303 
-1315 IFDYELLSKRLEK
+1315 
-1328 QAKFYENIMKI
+1328 
-1339 LRPKPDYFA
+1339 
-1348 VGYYGQG
+1348 
-1355 YPPFL
+1355 
-1360 RNKVFI
+1360 
-1366 HRGKEYERREDFQNQ
+1366 
-1381 LMSQFPSS
+1381 
-1389 VRLNTTTMPG
+1389 
-1399 DDIRN
+1399 
-1404 SPLQYIQCFTV
+1404 
-1415 QPVLEIPPRL
+1415 
-1425 KNKPVPDQ
+1425 
-1433 IINFYKSNYVQ
+1433 
-1444 RFHYS
+1444 
-1449 RPVRKG
+1449 
-1455 PVDPNNEFASMWIE
+1455 
-1469 RATFTTVYKLPGI
+1469 
-1482 LRWFEATDI
+1482 
-1491 KHTTL
+1491 
-1496 SPLENAIETMESTN
+1496 
-1510 EKILTMINQYQA
+1510 
-1522 DWSLPINPLSML
+1522 
-1534 LNGIVDPAVMG
+1534 
-1545 GFAKYEKAFFT
+1545 
-1556 EEYTQQHPE
+1556 
-1565 DRDKLLRLKDLIA
+1565 
-1578 WQIPLLG
+1578 
-1585 GGISLHGKRVT
+1585 
-1596 DDLRPFHERMEE
+1596 
-1608 CFKQLKKKVEKEYG
+1608 
-1622 VRELPDLDERKS
+1622 S
-1634 TRPRSML
+1634 TR
-1641 RSFRQSIISISSLQG
+1641 
-1656 SECGTPTKSHADR
+1656 
-1669 DLPPESP
+1669 
-1676 NSWSSTLQ
+1676 
-1684 RSSGSVSAS
+1684 SGSVYFVELKMDCCGKSAIY
-1693 VVEEAVVTVGDTEV
+1693 
-1707 RMRKSKKKKKRSS
+1707 R
-1720 MIFISEERERTNT
+1720 
-1733 LDSKRLSKKQ
+1733 
-1743 EFRSDTNLADSNEG
+1743 
-1757 NVLLTNANSRSLPA
+1757 
-1771 ITGLSLAVVGGAEEV
+1771 
-1786 DSPRARRDSKSMSV
+1786 
-1800 CAASDRT
+1800 
-1807 ADRRSKGVI
+1807 
-1816 NLLFKSKSSRT
+1816 
-1827 EDGKPSDAAKDSKN
+1827 DAA
-1841 HF
+1841 